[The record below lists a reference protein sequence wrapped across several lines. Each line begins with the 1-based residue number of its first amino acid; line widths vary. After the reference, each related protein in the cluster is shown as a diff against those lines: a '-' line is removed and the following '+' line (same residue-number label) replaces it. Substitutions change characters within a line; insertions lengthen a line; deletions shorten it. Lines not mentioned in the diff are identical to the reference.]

1 MLKITKLAQEY
12 FLKLLSKKKK
22 NICIRISV
30 FIKNNIFKGNIAF
43 CDIKKIKNNDIKLNF
58 NKLNIF
64 IEFNSLKFLENIK
77 IDIVKKELSKK
88 LKFIV
93 LSKNNITIKQNIQN
107 LKKDINNFLK
117 NIINPKLLHHGGF
130 IILKNI
136 TINYILLVE
145 FHGGCQG
152 CSMSN
157 YTLQNWIKKEILY
170 NFPEIKEVHD
180 VTLHKKNELSYY

>member
-1 MLKITKLAQEY
+1 MLKITKSAQKY
-12 FLKLLSKKKK
+12 FLELLSKKEK

-30 FIKNNIFKGNIAF
+30 FIKNNIFKGNVAF

-58 NKLNIF
+58 KKLNIF
-64 IEFNSLKFLENIK
+64 IKFNSFNFLKNIK
-77 IDIVKKELSKK
+77 IDVIKKKLSKK

-93 LSKNNITIKQNIQN
+93 LHKKNIIIKKNTLN
-107 LKKDINNFLK
+107 LKKNINNFLK
-117 NIINPKLLHHGGF
+117 NIINPKLLNHGGF
-130 IILKNI
+130 VLLKNI
-136 TINYILLVE
+136 TINNILLIE

-157 YTLQNWIKKEILY
+157 YTLQNWIQKEILC